1 MKDALRRKI
10 FVGCRELGLDADARQ
25 AIQLA
30 ETGKASMSDMNE
42 ADLKL
47 VLNRL
52 EKDGFKP
59 ASKGRK
65 FKKSDRK
72 DIRII
77 HVLWKKIGETGAL
90 KDPSRKGL
98 NAFIRSR
105 FSNVWGYEIADVD
118 MLREWKEIDDVI
130 QALKA
135 WAERAEADFHFED
148 HTR

>member
-1 MKDALRRKI
+1 MKDALRRQI
-10 FVGCRELGLDADARQ
+10 FVGCRELGLNNDARQ
-25 AIQLA
+25 ALQLA
-30 ETGKASMSDMNE
+30 ETGKASLRDMSE
-42 ADLKL
+42 PELTL

-52 EKDGFKP
+52 KKDGFNP
-59 ASKGRK
+59 VSKGKK

-77 HVLWKKIGETGAL
+77 HVLWRKIGETGAL

-105 FSNVWGYEIADVD
+105 FSEIWGYEIADVD

-135 WAERAEADFHFED
+135 WAERTNADFDFED